1 MDVEAIANRIA
12 QVHGM
17 TVLEKDVIETLEKLK
32 AANKD
37 KTTGAEQAPVTAQ
50 TSEASPITSA
60 SAPPAPVPTG
70 NGAASAPLQA
80 ASAPLNPTPAP
91 QQTVPAPVKTASEQP
106 KTGSEQPSNLKIPA
120 GVKPL
125 PIVLIDDLIMQN
137 YSREGIEAI
146 LKENKLPPYRNLISE
161 RMKVVKPAVRGAS
174 NGAGNTQ
181 PLMGTGAAPLSTGA
195 APLTRGAELANRL
208 ATDTQ
213 NTPSIKTS
221 ENTGNSGI
229 SSENV
234 VAPLPAP
241 QETVPAPPS
250 TGAAPLPTGAG
261 ATPAP
266 QPIGSGASSA
276 PLPTDLPSIVA
287 ALEQLFAS
295 YKQPSGTVP
304 AASEQPNESE
314 STEESE
320 TEEAL
325 KYLVSPLSGLQRFP
339 LIEPC
344 YLGSFLWS
352 QYQTIPLSIE
362 S

>member
-1 MDVEAIANRIA
+1 MDVEAIAKRIA
-12 QVHGM
+12 IDHGVN
-17 TVLEKDVIETLEKLK
+17 VLEKDVIETLEKLK

-37 KTTGAEQAPVTAQ
+37 KTTGAGQAPVTAQ
-50 TSEASPITSA
+50 TPEVSPITSA
-60 SAPPAPVPTG
+60 SAPPAPVPAG
-70 NGAASAPLQA
+70 NGAASAPLQTVPA
-80 ASAPLNPTPAP
+80 PLQTVPAPLQAGSAHLNPTPAP
-91 QQTVPAPVKTASEQP
+91 QQTIPAPVKTSSEQP

-161 RMKVVKPAVRGAS
+161 RMKLVKPAIRGAS

-213 NTPSIKTS
+213 NVSSIKTS

-234 VAPLPAP
+234 VAQLLA
-241 QETVPAPPS
+241 QLTA
-250 TGAAPLPTGAG
+250 
-261 ATPAP
+261 
-266 QPIGSGASSA
+266 QPNGGSGHVVT
-276 PLPTDLPSIVA
+276 PP
-287 ALEQLFAS
+287 EM
-295 YKQPSGTVP
+295 
-304 AASEQPNESE
+304 
-314 STEESE
+314 
-320 TEEAL
+320 
-325 KYLVSPLSGLQRFP
+325 
-339 LIEPC
+339 
-344 YLGSFLWS
+344 
-352 QYQTIPLSIE
+352 
-362 S
+362 

>member
-1 MDVEAIANRIA
+1 MDVEAIAKRIA
-12 QVHGM
+12 IDHGVN
-17 TVLEKDVIETLEKLK
+17 VLEKDVIETLEKLK

-37 KTTGAEQAPVTAQ
+37 KTTGAGQAPVTAQ
-50 TSEASPITSA
+50 TPEVSPITSA
-60 SAPPAPVPTG
+60 SAPPAPVPAG
-70 NGAASAPLQA
+70 NGAASAPLQTVPA
-80 ASAPLNPTPAP
+80 PLQTVPAPLQAGSAPLNPTPAP
-91 QQTVPAPVKTASEQP
+91 QQTIPAPVKTSSEQP

-161 RMKVVKPAVRGAS
+161 RMKLVKPAIRGAS

-181 PLMGTGAAPLSTGA
+181 PLMGTGAAPLSTGAAPLSTGA

-213 NTPSIKTS
+213 NVSSIKTS

-241 QETVPAPPS
+241 QETVPAPLS

-276 PLPTDLPSIVA
+276 PLPADLPSMLA
-287 ALEQLFAS
+287 AFQQFLAA
-295 YKQPSGTVP
+295 YKQAPNSVP
-304 AASEQPNESE
+304 AGSE
-314 STEESE
+314 
-320 TEEAL
+320 
-325 KYLVSPLSGLQRFP
+325 
-339 LIEPC
+339 
-344 YLGSFLWS
+344 
-352 QYQTIPLSIE
+352 
-362 S
+362 

>member
-1 MDVEAIANRIA
+1 MDVEAIAKRIA
-12 QVHGM
+12 IDHGVN
-17 TVLEKDVIETLEKLK
+17 VLEKDVIETLEKLK

-37 KTTGAEQAPVTAQ
+37 KTTGAGQAPVTAQ
-50 TSEASPITSA
+50 TPEVSPITSA
-60 SAPPAPVPTG
+60 SAPPAPLPAGT
-70 NGAASAPLQA
+70 GAASAPLQTVP
-80 ASAPLNPTPAP
+80 APL
-91 QQTVPAPVKTASEQP
+91 QTVPAPLQTVPAPLQAVPAPLQTSSEQP

-120 GVKPL
+120 DVKPL
-125 PIVLIDDLIMQN
+125 PIALIDDLIMQN

-161 RMKVVKPAVRGAS
+161 RMKLVKPAVRGAS
-174 NGAGNTQ
+174 NTQ

-195 APLTRGAELANRL
+195 ESVNSP

-213 NTPSIKTS
+213 NVSSIKTS

-241 QETVPAPPS
+241 QETVPAPLS

-276 PLPTDLPSIVA
+276 PLPADLPSMLA
-287 ALEQLFAS
+287 AFQQFLAA
-295 YKQPSGTVP
+295 YKQAPNSVP
-304 AASEQPNESE
+304 AGSE
-314 STEESE
+314 
-320 TEEAL
+320 
-325 KYLVSPLSGLQRFP
+325 
-339 LIEPC
+339 
-344 YLGSFLWS
+344 
-352 QYQTIPLSIE
+352 
-362 S
+362 